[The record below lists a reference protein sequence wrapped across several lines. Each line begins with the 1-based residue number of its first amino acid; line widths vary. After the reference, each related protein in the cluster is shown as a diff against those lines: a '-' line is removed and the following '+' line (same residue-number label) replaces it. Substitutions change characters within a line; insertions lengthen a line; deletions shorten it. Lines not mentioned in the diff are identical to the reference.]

1 MSQYRSEKQLL
12 RVIGEQLARI
22 LELEERLSFAEERF
36 TDLVE
41 HGSVTRVKR

>member
-1 MSQYRSEKQLL
+1 MSQYRSEKELL

-36 TDLVE
+36 NDLAE
-41 HGSVTRVKR
+41 HGSVIRVKQ